1 VRGPL
6 EARREERIS
15 KVTMQAQIEALER
28 LAEIDAE
35 LKDLNEELSRER
47 EALSGKKQR
56 LEELEGRRSRD
67 QRSVD
72 DMERTRGELVG
83 EMRQMSIQVEKSREK
98 LSRCR
103 TEREAN
109 AAQRELEE
117 LRKLYRDRELEID
130 KLGGLVEQARGE
142 IDKVT
147 VERDALAGEL
157 GQNEGEVNNRLG
169 ELEKVA
175 GVKNEARKEAVAKV
189 KPELYRRYELIRK
202 RRGTGIASTLDGT
215 CSACNMRLPPM
226 LFQQLARGT
235 DFGQCP
241 SCNRILY
248 VRSAADA
255 ADTQSSSGP

>member
-1 VRGPL
+1 MRGSL
-6 EARREERIS
+6 EVRREERVS

-130 KLGGLVEQARGE
+130 KLAGLVEQARGE

-169 ELEKVA
+169 ELERVA
-175 GVKNEARKEAVAKV
+175 GVKNEARKEAVVKV

-215 CSACNMRLPPM
+215 CSACHMRLSPM

-248 VRSAADA
+248 FRATPAA

>member
-1 VRGPL
+1 
-6 EARREERIS
+6 
-15 KVTMQAQIEALER
+15 
-28 LAEIDAE
+28 
-35 LKDLNEELSRER
+35 
-47 EALSGKKQR
+47 
-56 LEELEGRRSRD
+56 LEGRRSRD

-130 KLGGLVEQARGE
+130 KLGALVEQARGE

-175 GVKNEARKEAVAKV
+175 GVQNDARKEAVAKV